1 MKQKILPE
9 ERRPT
14 LRELLDRQNF
24 ARVIEAH
31 NGISGLLG
39 ERALTITNG
48 KEKGFHALWI
58 SSLTDSVA
66 KGYPDEEIVSIDSRL
81 DTVNQVLNVTAKP
94 LMFDGDTG
102 GFPEQL
108 NYLVRQLE
116 RLGVSA
122 LVIEDK
128 KYPKS
133 NSLLYGA
140 SHNLEKIDTFVE
152 KIECAKSFQRS
163 GEFMV
168 FARIETFIVGDP
180 KETAIERAQAYLDAG
195 VDGIMIHSKKPT
207 PDEVFYFAENYN
219 KLRFTNGRKPL
230 MCVPTTYHTTTERG
244 LKDRGFNIILYA
256 NHLFRASFLAMQQVC
271 EVILHHDCAKEAEAM
286 CAGLKDILA
295 PVDSIRTYL
304 AEYKQN
310 KNDNL
315 F

>member
-108 NYLVRQLE
+108 NFTRSLHCERSRLE
-116 RLGVSA
+116 RRLNSQFRCCSFVSPDRSRVVSRLSLQA
-122 LVIEDK
+122 RAYIAGNSVRSSSSSRFLETYSWPRRLPSRFRYVNRLLEQSRMSP
-128 KYPKS
+128 YSLSEKS
-133 NSLLYGA
+133 RLSSWLLRQPRNA
-140 SHNLEKIDTFVE
+140 SESH
-152 KIECAKSFQRS
+152 
-163 GEFMV
+163 
-168 FARIETFIVGDP
+168 
-180 KETAIERAQAYLDAG
+180 
-195 VDGIMIHSKKPT
+195 
-207 PDEVFYFAENYN
+207 PD
-219 KLRFTNGRKPL
+219 
-230 MCVPTTYHTTTERG
+230 
-244 LKDRGFNIILYA
+244 I
-256 NHLFRASFLAMQQVC
+256 FR
-271 EVILHHDCAKEAEAM
+271 
-286 CAGLKDILA
+286 
-295 PVDSIRTYL
+295 
-304 AEYKQN
+304 
-310 KNDNL
+310 
-315 F
+315 